1 MGTPD
6 PYSSGNVGTKVP
18 IFTWHQYPLAC
29 VCLLPQQSQV
39 SSTASRF
46 DHVCLYH
53 LFSTVTNFPEGRLTI
68 SALDC
73 LEAMAGISIC
83 NQLAPVF
90 CTMAAVLHMDHST
103 LNYLRTENNPV
114 EGSKAMFEAWISGKS
129 SLPPT
134 WKMLL
139 EKLHTIRLGEL
150 AQRVEHFFNVT
161 PVISQI
167 TSPVGCTCIVI
178 IVL

>member
-1 MGTPD
+1 MTPV
-6 PYSSGNVGTKVP
+6 PSS
-18 IFTWHQYPLAC
+18 LC
-29 VCLLPQQSQV
+29 VLTCAPSSVSHQSQALPLPLV
-39 SSTASRF
+39 LIMSVYTIYFPHA
-46 DHVCLYH
+46 
-53 LFSTVTNFPEGRLTI
+53 VTNFPEGRLTI

-139 EKLHTIRLGEL
+139 EKLHTIGLGEL
-150 AQRVEHFFNVT
+150 AQRVEHFFNIT
-161 PVISQI
+161 PVASTL

-178 IVL
+178 IVYRSGSCS